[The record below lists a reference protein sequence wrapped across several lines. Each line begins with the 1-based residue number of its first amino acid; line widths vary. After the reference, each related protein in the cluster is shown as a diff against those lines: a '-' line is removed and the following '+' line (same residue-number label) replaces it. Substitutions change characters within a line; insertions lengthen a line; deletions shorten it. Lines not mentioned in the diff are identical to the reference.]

1 VSLGLDV
8 MLEARQPV
16 AHLGS
21 LSNVYFLPMAGNLA
35 WLAITAAAV
44 GGLVLIAVAGA
55 AWATFHRSLK
65 LRLPPRHIARIR
77 VLVGLEILT
86 MVGAVVAAVLFL
98 PGGPHFESVSL
109 RLAFTLAIL
118 VITGLAVA
126 LLLVTTRIWR
136 DEITSVARRLQ
147 VAAASLA
154 SLALVCAALVFWLPV
169 AWRSSDGGIDRLA
182 TRLAAAGLPVETT
195 LVAYDAIGGPGRL
208 RLVQDAALEFLS
220 PDVRERWR
228 RIPQI
233 VPREYRY
240 TAFMQRVAGAL
251 HRAGVPLI
259 VGTDAMGFPWIA
271 PGSSLHRELAL
282 LIESG
287 LTPYDVLHAATIM
300 PARLLGRTT
309 EFGTITPGARADLL
323 LVDGN
328 PLDDLSRL
336 QRPAGVMTR
345 GRWFTRDELTDMLRT
360 LSQEP

>member
-1 VSLGLDV
+1 
-8 MLEARQPV
+8 
-16 AHLGS
+16 
-21 LSNVYFLPMAGNLA
+21 
-35 WLAITAAAV
+35 
-44 GGLVLIAVAGA
+44 
-55 AWATFHRSLK
+55 
-65 LRLPPRHIARIR
+65 
-77 VLVGLEILT
+77 
-86 MVGAVVAAVLFL
+86 VLFL

-109 RLAFTLAIL
+109 RLGFTLAIL

-136 DEITSVARRLQ
+136 DEITSLARRVQ

-154 SLALVCAALVFWLPV
+154 SLTLVCAGLVFWLPV

-182 TRLAAAGLPVETT
+182 TRLAAAGLPVQTT
-195 LVAYDAIGGPGRL
+195 LVAYDAIGGPGRM
-208 RLVQDAALEFLS
+208 RLVQDAALEYLS

-259 VGTDAMGFPWIA
+259 VGTDAMGYPWIA

-282 LIESG
+282 LVESG
-287 LTPYDVLHAATIM
+287 LSPYEALRAATVV
-300 PARLLGRTT
+300 PARFLGRAD
-309 EFGTITPGARADLL
+309 EFGTIAPGTRADLL

-328 PLDDLSRL
+328 PLDDLGRL

-345 GRWFTRDELTDMLRT
+345 GRWFTRDELTAMLRAMT
-360 LSQEP
+360 QEP